1 MFDPNTKSCVREDVA
16 PPGTCFDT
24 STPKPTGTTPTTITT
39 QTITSPLTT
48 SPKTTPTTITTST
61 TTISHTTTSTTIT
74 TTTTMPTTITT
85 TTTPTTT
92 TSTSTTTLKTTT
104 TSIPPTITPLA
115 VCYIKVIDATTNKL
129 LTNIDYIYTVDGG
142 PNVIDSD
149 STGAFALTIQVNST
163 LEISVSKNGF
173 YDESMTGLIDEDK
186 FWLIVMIPSV
196 SNPAN
201 YIALMELKFAVDLF
215 QLTYPFFY
223 IRMEKIELFCH
234 GQPVNPK
241 IWIFN

>member
-24 STPKPTGTTPTTITT
+24 STPKPTGTTTPTTITT

-48 SPKTTPTTITTST
+48 PTTITTST
-61 TTISHTTTSTTIT
+61 TTITHTTTSTTIKT
-74 TTTTMPTTITT
+74 TTITHT
-85 TTTPTTT
+85 TILTTITTPTTT
-92 TSTSTTTLKTTT
+92 STTTPKTTT

-129 LTNIDYIYTVDGG
+129 LTNIDYIYTIDGG
-142 PNVIDSD
+142 PDIIDSD
-149 STGAFALTIQVNST
+149 SSGAFALTVPVNST
-163 LEISVSKNGF
+163 LDISVSKNGF

-201 YIALMELKFAVDLF
+201 YVALMEYKLVLVDLF
-215 QLTYPFFY
+215 QLTYFFY
-223 IRMEKIELFCH
+223 IRMEKIGLFCH
-234 GQPVNPK
+234 GQPENPK

>member
-24 STPKPTGTTPTTITT
+24 STPKPTGTTTPTTITT

-48 SPKTTPTTITTST
+48 PTTITTST
-61 TTISHTTTSTTIT
+61 TTITHTTTSTTIKT
-74 TTTTMPTTITT
+74 TTITHT
-85 TTTPTTT
+85 TILTTITTPTTT
-92 TSTSTTTLKTTT
+92 STTMPKTTT

-115 VCYIKVIDATTNKL
+115 ICYIKVIDATTNKL
-129 LTNIDYIYTVDGG
+129 LTNIDYIYTIDGG
-142 PNVIDSD
+142 PDIIDSD
-149 STGAFALTIQVNST
+149 SSGAFALTVPVNST
-163 LEISVSKNGF
+163 LDISVSKNGF

-201 YIALMELKFAVDLF
+201 YVALMEYKLVLVDLF
-215 QLTYPFFY
+215 QLTYFFY
-223 IRMEKIELFCH
+223 IRMEKIGLFCH
-234 GQPVNPK
+234 GQPENPK

>member
-24 STPKPTGTTPTTITT
+24 STPKPTGTTTPTTITT

-48 SPKTTPTTITTST
+48 PTTITTST
-61 TTISHTTTSTTIT
+61 TTITHTTTSTTIKT
-74 TTTTMPTTITT
+74 TTITHTTIPTTITMIT
-85 TTTPTTT
+85 NPTT
-92 TSTSTTTLKTTT
+92 TSTTTPKTTT

-129 LTNIDYIYTVDGG
+129 LTNIDYIYTIDGG
-142 PNVIDSD
+142 PDIIDSD
-149 STGAFALTIQVNST
+149 SSGAFALTVPVNST
-163 LEISVSKNGF
+163 LDISVSKNGF

-201 YIALMELKFAVDLF
+201 YVTLMEYKLVLVDLF
-215 QLTYPFFY
+215 QLTYFF
-223 IRMEKIELFCH
+223 LH
-234 GQPVNPK
+234 
-241 IWIFN
+241 